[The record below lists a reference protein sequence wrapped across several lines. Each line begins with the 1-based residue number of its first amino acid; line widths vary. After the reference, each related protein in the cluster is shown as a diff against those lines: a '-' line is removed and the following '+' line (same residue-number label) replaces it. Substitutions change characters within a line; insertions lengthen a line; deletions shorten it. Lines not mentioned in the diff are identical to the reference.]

1 MLDAKINAPEFSG
14 PMCAPLP
21 NLSRS
26 GIVIMPP
33 VGPATH
39 PPTWRDG
46 VLEYH
51 PAADAWICSRMA
63 SPKNKCL
70 IEQAIPELPKWK

>member
-1 MLDAKINAPEFSG
+1 MLDAKIDAPEFSG

-39 PPTWRDG
+39 PPSG
-46 VLEYH
+46 E
-51 PAADAWICSRMA
+51 MA
-63 SPKNKCL
+63 C
-70 IEQAIPELPKWK
+70 